1 MARFPSTNRSPSPV
15 RSPSALEAA
24 HERGVIHRDIKPANV
39 KVRADG
45 TVKVLD
51 FGLAKALDPAASG
64 ATAVSPDMANSPTIT
79 SPATQAGVI
88 LGTAAYMS
96 PEQAKGR
103 VVDRRTDVWA
113 FGAVIYEMLTGRRA
127 FGGEDV
133 SDTLARILMKEPD
146 WTALPATVPP
156 AMTTVLRRCLQKDPR
171 QRLRDAGDVALALED
186 GFHTASPAKT
196 SMPFSTTRG
205 WVAVW
210 VAAVFG
216 VALTSLAL
224 IRFSEPPVPQRL
236 HVTVPLSGAAPGSG
250 IAFSPDGRS
259 VVMNYDGDYGIRS
272 LETGE
277 IRMLKGLTS
286 GAQIGRAPFWSADS
300 RNLGFFGDGK
310 LKTVAASGGPPRTLC
325 EEVGLGGGGTWN
337 RADTIVF
344 ATGDGWLARVSA
356 AGGPCTELTKLEPGI
371 RRTTPVFLPDGEHF
385 LYVVTSSDEKRR
397 GLYVASLSDPVGQR
411 LLGDQSSGIFVPN
424 GPGQDQGHLLFLRDQ
439 TLMAVSFDSRT
450 RQLSGEPATVASSV
464 AFANPAPQIA
474 AFADSNGNLMYL
486 ANSRPDL
493 QLIWYDRSGKEL
505 ARGSMTGQ
513 ANGISLARDGKRVAF
528 RRMAQSAISL
538 WVQDLERGQEIRVA
552 APPVSPNTAVVSPD
566 GQRVA
571 FVSAGGTAAI
581 YTKGVVGGLEEMLLQ
596 PGPNGRATSD
606 WTRDDRWLVYTE
618 NDPKTG
624 ADIWLLADPLK
635 PVADRKPVAWLRTP
649 AMESQ
654 GQISPDGRWLAY
666 WSDESGR
673 FQVYLRPFTGTAPT
687 TETKWPVSAVSGREP
702 RWRGDGK
709 ELFWIEVIPGTT
721 RTRLMAAAI
730 GQAPNPVGKP
740 QTLFEFQTFV
750 ILPQGNQFSYAPSD
764 DGQRFV
770 INAQSTPARPTLDL
784 ILNWGQARSGR

>member
-1 MARFPSTNRSPSPV
+1 MSVSAGARLGVYEIIAPLGRGGMGEVYRATDTRLKRHVAIKVLPPVFAADPHRLARFQREAEVLASLNHPNIAAIHGVEEDGDTTALVMELVEGETLAERIARGPIPV
-15 RSPSALEAA
+15 DESLAIARQIASALEAA

-51 FGLAKALDPAASG
+51 FGLAKAIDPAASD
-64 ATAVSPDMANSPTIT
+64 APAASPDMANSPTIT

-186 GFHTASPAKT
+186 AFHTASPAKT

-337 RADTIVF
+337 RADMIVF

-356 AGGPCTELTKLEPGI
+356 AGGPCTELTKPEPGI

-397 GLYVASLSDPVGQR
+397 GSVRR
-411 LLGDQSSGIFVPN
+411 L
-424 GPGQDQGHLLFLRDQ
+424 
-439 TLMAVSFDSRT
+439 AVRSR
-450 RQLSGEPATVASSV
+450 RPAPAREISRVASS
-464 AFANPAPQIA
+464 
-474 AFADSNGNLMYL
+474 
-486 ANSRPDL
+486 SRTVPD
-493 QLIWYDRSGKEL
+493 R
-505 ARGSMTGQ
+505 T
-513 ANGISLARDGKRVAF
+513 
-528 RRMAQSAISL
+528 
-538 WVQDLERGQEIRVA
+538 
-552 APPVSPNTAVVSPD
+552 
-566 GQRVA
+566 
-571 FVSAGGTAAI
+571 
-581 YTKGVVGGLEEMLLQ
+581 
-596 PGPNGRATSD
+596 RATCCSCA
-606 WTRDDRWLVYTE
+606 TRR
-618 NDPKTG
+618 
-624 ADIWLLADPLK
+624 
-635 PVADRKPVAWLRTP
+635 
-649 AMESQ
+649 
-654 GQISPDGRWLAY
+654 
-666 WSDESGR
+666 
-673 FQVYLRPFTGTAPT
+673 
-687 TETKWPVSAVSGREP
+687 
-702 RWRGDGK
+702 
-709 ELFWIEVIPGTT
+709 
-721 RTRLMAAAI
+721 
-730 GQAPNPVGKP
+730 
-740 QTLFEFQTFV
+740 
-750 ILPQGNQFSYAPSD
+750 
-764 DGQRFV
+764 
-770 INAQSTPARPTLDL
+770 
-784 ILNWGQARSGR
+784 